1 MLASP
6 ASPHNDPLVKDLYE
20 KLPTMSNAEAA
31 KLGFAIQR
39 VIRGESLED
48 TDPEAAVLY
57 KEYMAKADKASADW
71 DRNREKFITDALD
84 GANMPTEKEAV
95 VLRQQLK
102 QRMGTIRED
111 VRLGQAEKRQFML
124 DHIKNGPFEEVYVEP
139 KMVIGRQGDAQV
151 TSIEG
156 QIIGLCGVQLYLEPG
171 KNAKVPTRYA
181 ERYKQILAGS
191 QETQARKALL
201 QGKGIDPTGGPGVKD
216 GWEQVADGMHD
227 INSESGSSSG
237 GGEAGDNWL
246 APDLHQRF

>member
-1 MLASP
+1 MT
-6 ASPHNDPLVKDLYE
+6 NV
-20 KLPTMSNAEAA
+20 EAA
-31 KLGFAIQR
+31 KLGFAMQR

-48 TDPEAAVLY
+48 TDPEAALLY
-57 KEYMAKADKASADW
+57 KEFMAKADQASSDW
-71 DRNREKFITDALD
+71 DRNKEKFITDALD
-84 GANMPTEKEAV
+84 GANMPTEQEAV
-95 VLRQQLK
+95 ALRQQLR
-102 QRMGTIRED
+102 QRYALIKED
-111 VRLGQAEKRQFML
+111 VRMGVAQKRQFML

-171 KNAKVPTRYA
+171 KNEKVPSRYA
-181 ERYKQILAGS
+181 ERYRQILAGGK
-191 QETQARKALL
+191 ETQARKDVL
-201 QGKGIDPTGGPGVKD
+201 QGKGVDPTGGPGAKD
-216 GWEQVADGMHD
+216 GWEQLASRMHE